1 MRKQHG
7 LYHEMITTCY
17 FDAAMKVGREDY
29 RFGLLYLRIQY
40 WKVAARQPIIRLPE
54 LPSNIPWWSV

>member
-29 RFGLLYLRIQY
+29 RLRDYAYYGVQYPIQIH
-40 WKVAARQPIIRLPE
+40 VNAIRGSLKHVYR
-54 LPSNIPWWSV
+54 WWSE